1 MGSRRNGLLP
11 RILGGDLEPGV
22 SQILVTLGLAVTAQ
36 YAFWAFFAVW
46 AIEELGMEKGDVGL
60 AFLGAALL
68 GITGGLIG
76 GTASDRLGRKP
87 VVLVGAIAQTV
98 VPAALLIPGLSTTG
112 AVIVLA
118 VLTFSQPVRW
128 SAQSALLADLVPE
141 ERRESA
147 FGSVRIAFNTGAVGG
162 PIIGAG
168 LVALSWDALHVGIVV
183 LYALSFL
190 TALRLPSLPAPARE
204 AGVARASWRGAVLT
218 PVFATVFGAALL
230 AMMTYTAFETLM
242 PVSLTTEHGY
252 PPASWGIL
260 FVVNPILVMLFQLRV
275 TRWTSGIP
283 TGRKLALGLTLM
295 GCSFLPLVT
304 TAWAP
309 VLVLILVVFVAGEM
323 LWAPAADAVAAKLA
337 PSEARGA
344 VMGTMGIAMWVG
356 GALSPAVGLRV
367 ADTSGDAAMWMLIAI
382 VAVGAGALY
391 WTAVRLLGR
400 EPAPAASAEVP
411 EAA

>member
-1 MGSRRNGLLP
+1 
-11 RILGGDLEPGV
+11 
-22 SQILVTLGLAVTAQ
+22 VTLGLAVTAQ

-183 LYALSFL
+183 LYALSLL
-190 TALRLPSLPAPARE
+190 TALRLPSLPAPARDS
-204 AGVARASWRGAVLT
+204 GSARASWRAAVLT

-337 PSEARGA
+337 PPEARGA

-356 GALSPAVGLRV
+356 GAMSPAVGLRV

-391 WTAVRLLGR
+391 WTAVRLLAR
-400 EPAPAASAEVP
+400 EPVPRAEVA